1 LCRLR
6 LWLRGAT
13 GKTIF
18 LHISTTTF
26 PFGNRRTGV
35 QHILFLDSTVHLE
48 SLYTICKLNDAQTK
62 KNEAGEQRVV
72 AAADH
77 VFTTSE
83 RVRQDIVEYYSIPPE
98 RVTAVGTGMGNVR
111 CIEGEKPYSSCT
123 TLFVAKDRFEEKG
136 GLLLLEGFRLAQ
148 ASDPRLKLIVVA
160 PEPYREVAES
170 VPGVAFKTALPWN
183 ELETLFNEASLFAM
197 PALYEPWGLVYV
209 EALACRTPVLG
220 MNRNALPELTQ
231 NGEYGFL
238 LDEATPSCV
247 AAKLLNA
254 YSDIDRLAAMGY
266 RGQQYVRSRY
276 SWDLTAAR
284 ITDALVASDSAEES
298 SSSTSGS
305 IRTEV

>member
-1 LCRLR
+1 
-6 LWLRGAT
+6 
-13 GKTIF
+13 
-18 LHISTTTF
+18 
-26 PFGNRRTGV
+26 
-35 QHILFLDSTVHLE
+35 
-48 SLYTICKLNDAQTK
+48 
-62 KNEAGEQRVV
+62 
-72 AAADH
+72 
-77 VFTTSE
+77 
-83 RVRQDIVEYYSIPPE
+83 
-98 RVTAVGTGMGNVR
+98 MGNVR